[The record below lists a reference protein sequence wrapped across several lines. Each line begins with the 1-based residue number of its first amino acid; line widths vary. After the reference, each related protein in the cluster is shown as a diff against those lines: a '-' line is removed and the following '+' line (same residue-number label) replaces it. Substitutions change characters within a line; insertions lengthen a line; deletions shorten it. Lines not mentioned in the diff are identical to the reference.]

1 MHDNVKNAI
10 NSFQQEKVYNAGEKG
25 IWIPQFKIGDK
36 SHPDEMK
43 SEEPIKNFKVKD
55 GDPKSEKEEE
65 KPVYIQEYM
74 H

>member
-1 MHDNVKNAI
+1 
-10 NSFQQEKVYNAGEKG
+10 
-25 IWIPQFKIGDK
+25 
-36 SHPDEMK
+36 MK